1 RSGKSQSGASGVA
14 TTMPAFAPISV
25 VMPASVMRSPCGSE
39 PAPWN
44 STHAY
49 RAPSVPI
56 SRTPRMIASFIV
68 TPLRGFPV
76 KVTLMDSGIRSQVR
90 PSASAT
96 AMSVAPTPSSPR
108 PRSPA
113 ITASITESWT
123 MTRDTGAIT
132 RSPECASRP
141 DARERIFSASVLG
154 NDPLPQQRVQ
164 LIHRERAG
172 VGQGLDPTRDLLELI
187 FAEFEPELF
196 RAVVDRVLAGEP
208 VRDVDRS
215 RQAEVGRVED
225 FVGVGVEID

>member
-1 RSGKSQSGASGVA
+1 MNTATRLVSHTRSR
-14 TTMPAFAPISV
+14 P
-25 VMPASVMRSPCGSE
+25 RS
-39 PAPWN
+39 
-44 STHAY
+44 
-49 RAPSVPI
+49 
-56 SRTPRMIASFIV
+56 
-68 TPLRGFPV
+68 
-76 KVTLMDSGIRSQVR
+76 
-90 PSASAT
+90 
-96 AMSVAPTPSSPR
+96 
-108 PRSPA
+108 RSPA

-215 RQAEVGRVED
+215 RQAEVGRVEY
-225 FVGVGVEID
+225 FVGVGVEIDGFRVHPGLVVERVLAGDEVVVGNVDPDERRDELVELPKLR